1 MAFLPDQPSKFV
13 PDAPPDPIHAANA
26 AANATEHGPMQ
37 DVLDMLK
44 GVPSGLIPALKG
56 MVSQLTDP
64 YGSAMRAGAGLVHA
78 AQNPQATLTSISSA
92 TPAQVGA
99 NVVAPIVAGGAIS
112 KGAGLAG
119 GAADAA
125 AAAPAA
131 EAPFGMQ
138 TGEGSPIARNVAGP
152 SAMPAVAAHNQGIAD
167 QRLGAQVGA
176 TPGPLGGTLPDGR
189 PVLEGAKD
197 VPNAVYKR
205 VAKNLPTAPLSP
217 AAEKIAQSVGTNDL
231 NVHSPDTQ
239 AMIEAQKQRLLSGPL
254 TGDQAVDAER
264 ALRYNGFKNQGLQDP
279 ENQALGS
286 AQLKLSDAVHQHMQD
301 TLPLNA
307 DVSMDQLAQ
316 ARQSLAQIHTL
327 QGALKGNNVNLQ
339 GLAKVHRDNPGLLTG
354 DMAQIADFADKHPEV
369 TGLPSNEERFNPSGV
384 VKDVAS
390 IDLKSPQ
397 SYLQPFFGAL
407 ARRSLTGAKV
417 APTTSGLGN
426 DLAPIDRTPQAPPGM
441 TAGPMGVPPAAA
453 GQPGQIPLAELL
465 AHGVEQGPSPGLS
478 AGPMGAPAPQGM
490 PFTPNLNHAAG
501 GLEVAPPQHTYGGQP
516 ANNSE
521 LGHVLSQGVPE
532 GDMTRTGTRSIVH
545 WDGDTAK
552 PVSPD
557 VNQIDQMTPPKG
569 SIAIDTATDKLVSSG
584 STPRSL
590 VEGLMARWRLNK
602 P

>member
-1 MAFLPDQPSKFV
+1 
-13 PDAPPDPIHAANA
+13 
-26 AANATEHGPMQ
+26 
-37 DVLDMLK
+37 
-44 GVPSGLIPALKG
+44 
-56 MVSQLTDP
+56 
-64 YGSAMRAGAGLVHA
+64 
-78 AQNPQATLTSISSA
+78 
-92 TPAQVGA
+92 
-99 NVVAPIVAGGAIS
+99 
-112 KGAGLAG
+112 
-119 GAADAA
+119 
-125 AAAPAA
+125 
-131 EAPFGMQ
+131 
-138 TGEGSPIARNVAGP
+138 
-152 SAMPAVAAHNQGIAD
+152 
-167 QRLGAQVGA
+167 
-176 TPGPLGGTLPDGR
+176 
-189 PVLEGAKD
+189 
-197 VPNAVYKR
+197 
-205 VAKNLPTAPLSP
+205 
-217 AAEKIAQSVGTNDL
+217 
-231 NVHSPDTQ
+231 
-239 AMIEAQKQRLLSGPL
+239 MIEAQKQRLLSGPL

-465 AHGVEQGPSPGLS
+465 AHGLEYGPPPGLS

-516 ANNSE
+516 ANNSD
-521 LGHVLSQGVPE
+521 LGSVMSQPLPDKTIGAPRVLPNDSGVNHSVNPDGSHVFSSPNGSTTAVPLP
-532 GDMTRTGTRSIVH
+532 GGGLKV
-545 WDGDTAK
+545 
-552 PVSPD
+552 
-557 VNQIDQMTPPKG
+557 
-569 SIAIDTATDKLVSSG
+569 IDTKTESGAQNAGEGGARLQAAADFAHSTGDPLVSDTRVSG
-584 STPRSL
+584 PEQHVYASLKRKGYDVRTNPSTL
-590 VEGLMARWRLNK
+590 DKGTGERLSASELKGVYEIHPPLGNSM